1 MTASHRQPL
10 SASPLLEITDLRTV
24 FDTPAGTVRAV
35 DGVDLVLGRGETL
48 AVVGESGCGKTV
60 LALSVMRLV
69 PAPPGRLASGS
80 VVFRGENLLTLDRKR
95 MQDLRGDRIS
105 MIFQEPMTSLN
116 PVFRVGEQVAEII
129 RRHRKTTRRQAM
141 DEVAELFHRVG
152 IADADQRLRAYPH
165 QLSGG
170 LRQRVMI
177 AMAVACRPD
186 LILADEPTTALDVTI
201 QAQILALLDQ
211 LKREMGTSLML
222 ITHDLGVVA
231 QMAERVIVMYAG
243 KVVEEAPAEI
253 MFDTPRHPYTRG
265 LLASLPRLGTD
276 PATPLPM
283 IPGQV
288 PSLYDLPRGCRF
300 QDRCPDARPVCR
312 EEEPALLTPSPGAT
326 VRCWNYA

>member
-1 MTASHRQPL
+1 MTA
-10 SASPLLEITDLRTV
+10 PLLAVDDLRVAFATSAA
-24 FDTPAGTVRAV
+24 PARAV
-35 DGVDLVLGRGETL
+35 DGVSFTVDAGETVAL
-48 AVVGESGCGKTV
+48 VGESGCGKT
-60 LALSVMRLV
+60 LTALSVLQLV
-69 PAPPGRLASGS
+69 PEGGRIAPDSRVRFRGDELTRLAPAALRR
-80 VVFRGENLLTLDRKR
+80 VRGRE
-95 MQDLRGDRIS
+95 IA

-116 PVFRVGEQVAEII
+116 PVFRVGDQVAELIL
-129 RRHRKTTRRQAM
+129 RHRKTTRRQAL
-141 DEVAELFHRVG
+141 DEVAGLFHRVG
-152 IADADQRLRAYPH
+152 ISEADQRLRAYPH

-170 LRQRVMI
+170 LRQRIMI

-201 QAQILALLDQ
+201 QSQILALLDQ
-211 LKREMGTSLML
+211 LKREMGTSLIL

-243 KVVEEAPAEI
+243 KVVEEAPAEV
-253 MFDTPRHPYTRG
+253 MFDTPRHPYTQG

-276 PATPLPM
+276 PATPLPI

-300 QDRCPDARPVCR
+300 QDRCPDVRPVCR
-312 EEEPALLTPSPGAT
+312 QEEPALLTPSPGGT

>member
-1 MTASHRQPL
+1 MTAP
-10 SASPLLEITDLRTV
+10 PLLEINDLRTV

-69 PAPPGRLASGS
+69 PTPPGRIASGS
-80 VVFRGENLLTLDRKR
+80 VLFRGENLLALDRKR
-95 MQDLRGDRIS
+95 LQDLRGDRIS

-116 PVFRVGEQVAEII
+116 PVFRVGDQVAELIL
-129 RRHRKTTRRQAM
+129 RHRKTTRRQAL
-141 DEVAELFHRVG
+141 DEVAGLFHRVG
-152 IADADQRLRAYPH
+152 ISEADQRLRAYPH

-170 LRQRVMI
+170 LRQRIMI

-201 QAQILALLDQ
+201 QSQILALLDQ
-211 LKREMGTSLML
+211 LKREMGTSLIL

-243 KVVEEAPAEI
+243 KVVEEAPAEV
-253 MFDTPRHPYTRG
+253 MFDTPRHPYTQG

-276 PATPLPM
+276 PATPLPI

-300 QDRCPDARPVCR
+300 QDRCPDVRPVCR
-312 EEEPALLTPSPGAT
+312 QEEPALLTPSPGGT

>member
-1 MTASHRQPL
+1 MNAPPPQTP
-10 SASPLLEITDLRTV
+10 SAQPLLEINDLRTV
-24 FDTPAGTVRAV
+24 FDTPAGSVRAV
-35 DGVDLVLGRGETL
+35 DGVDLVLGGGETL

-60 LALSVMRLV
+60 LALSIMRLV
-69 PAPPGRLASGS
+69 PSPPGRIASGS
-80 VVFRGENLLTLDRKR
+80 VLFQGENLLTLDRKR

-116 PVFRVGEQVAEII
+116 PVFRVGEQVAELI
-129 RRHRKTTRRQAM
+129 RRHRKTTHRQAL
-141 DEVAELFHRVG
+141 DEAAELFHRVG
-152 IADADQRLRAYPH
+152 IAEADQRLRAYPH

-201 QAQILALLDQ
+201 QAQILALLEQ

-231 QMAERVIVMYAG
+231 RMAERIIVMYAG
-243 KVVEEAPAEI
+243 KVVEEATAEVL
-253 MFDTPRHPYTRG
+253 FDTPRHPYTRG

-300 QDRCPDARPVCR
+300 QDRCPDVRPVCR
-312 EEEPALLTPSPGAT
+312 EEEPALLSPSAGAT
-326 VRCWNYA
+326 VRCWNYT

>member
-243 KVVEEAPAEI
+243 KVVEEAPAQV
-253 MFDTPRHPYTRG
+253 MFDAPRHPYTRG

-300 QDRCPDARPVCR
+300 QDRCPDARQVCR

-326 VRCWNYA
+326 VRCWNFA